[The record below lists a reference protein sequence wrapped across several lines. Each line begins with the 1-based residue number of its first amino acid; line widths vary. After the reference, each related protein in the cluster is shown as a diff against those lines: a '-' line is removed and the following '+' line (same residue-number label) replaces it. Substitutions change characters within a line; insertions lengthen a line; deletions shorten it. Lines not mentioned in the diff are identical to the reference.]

1 MTNILRV
8 NGAEIPKD
16 LGSKITVNIN
26 SDISQIIQALKYAL
40 LIAFLVF
47 NIGICF
53 EINDINEEIKA
64 MKNNRELIIDHRLNK
79 IEEAVGLVE

>member
-26 SDISQIIQALKYAL
+26 SDISQIIQALKYTL
-40 LIAFLVF
+40 LIAFIVF

-53 EINDINEEIKA
+53 EIHDINEEIKN
-64 MKNNRELIIDHRLNK
+64 MKNNRELLIDHRLNK
-79 IEEAVGLVE
+79 IEETVGLVE

>member
-16 LGSKITVNIN
+16 LGSKITVNIS
-26 SDISQIIQALKYAL
+26 SDISQIIQALKYTL
-40 LIAFLVF
+40 LIAFIVF

-53 EINDINEEIKA
+53 EIHDINEEIKN
-64 MKNNRELIIDHRLNK
+64 MKNNRELLIDHRLNK
-79 IEEAVGLVE
+79 IEETVGLVE